1 MVENIETDIQTL
13 IITNNYSL
21 LTDIGLL
28 IDDLERMYGYKIDNE
43 EVIDSLRNII
53 LN

>member
-1 MVENIETDIQTL
+1 MIENIETDIQTL

-28 IDDLERMYGYKIDNE
+28 IDDLERMYGYEIDDE
-43 EVIDSLRNII
+43 EVIDSLRSII